1 MAPVKTPKPIVDRLR
16 DVTQKVV
23 QGKAFVD
30 IIEQAGD
37 EVRFMSG
44 EELAK
49 YMDAESAK
57 IAKLYAEMVKET
69 PK

>member
-1 MAPVKTPKPIVDRLR
+1 VDKLR
-16 DVTQKVV
+16 EVMKKVV
-23 QGKAFVD
+23 ESKAFVD
-30 IIEQAGD
+30 LIEQAGD
-37 EVRFMSG
+37 EVYYLNG

-49 YMDAESAK
+49 YMDVESAK